1 MDVISGRLYRWLST
15 NNPLMTK
22 KWVQERQENK
32 RTVTAKDTVLT
43 GIVKVA
49 KTVPSQHFIAD
60 QTKKHTQKN

>member
-1 MDVISGRLYRWLST
+1 
-15 NNPLMTK
+15 MTK